1 MPVGI
6 NLLVFLLSEV
16 KHTHAKMQAKQLNE
30 IHSTYDRMVCTHSF
44 VIVLKLAMLFLT
56 LCSGW
61 MKPNYKKL
69 LLRYV
74 LLTVLLWHGVS
85 NGFYPPLFTP
95 RKHNCYPVIDC
106 VPIILRFKINI
117 QLQAIHDHKGKIGN
131 RKHSLHICQTKPQE
145 FRRFASFKHKHV
157 YNIIGLR
164 LMCGLTM
171 AFGWW

>member
-1 MPVGI
+1 MPVEI

-30 IHSTYDRMVCTHSF
+30 IHLRSYGMHRQFCYCLKIGY
-44 VIVLKLAMLFLT
+44 VILDLMFRTKWNLT
-56 LCSGW
+56 E
-61 MKPNYKKL
+61 KL

-95 RKHNCYPVIDC
+95 RKHNCYPIIDC
-106 VPIILRFKINI
+106 VIIILRFKIDI

-145 FRRFASFKHKHV
+145 LRRFASFKHKHV

-171 AFGWW
+171 AFGWWW